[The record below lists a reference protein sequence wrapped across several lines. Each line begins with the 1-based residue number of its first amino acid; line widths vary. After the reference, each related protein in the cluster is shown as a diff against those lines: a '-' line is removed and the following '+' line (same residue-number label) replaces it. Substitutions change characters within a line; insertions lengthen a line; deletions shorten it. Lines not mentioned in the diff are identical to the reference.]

1 MNADTIEQAA
11 ASWLTTV
18 DPVTLQ
24 LATRYTQGGHWLLLW
39 EALITIALSLL
50 LVRSR
55 IASRVAHRFERRG
68 RSIVF
73 CAFSVSGVVL
83 LALSALA
90 LPWDFYVDWY
100 RERQYGLTD
109 SSPGAW
115 FIERLIEAVLLALVL
130 GLFFGLF
137 YGLLRVIRRHRS
149 LWLGLLTAAF
159 MTGLLLIYPVAI
171 APLFNTFEPAP
182 PGGVRE
188 AASALAH
195 RAGIRSEAIFVYDGS
210 TQSNRYTASV
220 KGIGNHAR
228 ILLSDT
234 MFRDG
239 VDLQAIEAVV
249 AHEIGH
255 YAEHHVAWSIA
266 FYAIFVAGLFAL
278 LQLLFPRAALL
289 IYRGAAPRIEDPA
302 GLPVIIVLFTMLSLL
317 ATPIESSF
325 RRLLENRADAY
336 SLNLAREPDGLIR
349 ALLRTVDYRAPQP
362 SSIEEAVFYDH
373 PSIAHRIEVALRWK
387 AANTQGD
394 FKLSPSSSTFSGSS
408 GSDG

>member
-1 MNADTIEQAA
+1 
-11 ASWLTTV
+11 
-18 DPVTLQ
+18 
-24 LATRYTQGGHWLLLW
+24 
-39 EALITIALSLL
+39 
-50 LVRSR
+50 
-55 IASRVAHRFERRG
+55 
-68 RSIVF
+68 
-73 CAFSVSGVVL
+73 
-83 LALSALA
+83 
-90 LPWDFYVDWY
+90 
-100 RERQYGLTD
+100 
-109 SSPGAW
+109 
-115 FIERLIEAVLLALVL
+115 
-130 GLFFGLF
+130 
-137 YGLLRVIRRHRS
+137 
-149 LWLGLLTAAF
+149 
-159 MTGLLLIYPVAI
+159 
-171 APLFNTFEPAP
+171 
-182 PGGVRE
+182 
-188 AASALAH
+188 
-195 RAGIRSEAIFVYDGS
+195 
-210 TQSNRYTASV
+210 
-220 KGIGNHAR
+220 
-228 ILLSDT
+228 